1 MELILLLIA
10 HILGDFIFQSSELAK
25 RKTKSLK
32 YFLIHCLIYS
42 AMVFLAL
49 IWFAP
54 TGIIAL
60 IFFGIISLHALIDG
74 LHILIKRGKNYGDKK
89 TIKRKRELIAFLF
102 DQLIHLL
109 IIVVFS
115 SFIKSING
123 LGQMVLDFI
132 SAEQL
137 NKILLVGLLY
147 LLITTP
153 AAVLIRLVF
162 RLFSIGDGDK
172 EENEDL
178 IKSGYLIGVLER
190 FIMLTLGLSGQIG
203 AIGFVIAAKSL
214 ARFKQLDDKHFAE
227 KYLVGTLLSVVVAIV
242 CIVIGTYYI
251 YKI

>member
-1 MELILLLIA
+1 MEVTLLLIA
-10 HILGDFIFQSSELAK
+10 HILGDFIFQSSKIAK
-25 RKTKSLK
+25 GKIKNFK

-42 AMVFLAL
+42 VMIFLAL

-54 TGIIAL
+54 FDKVIL
-60 IFFGIISLHALIDG
+60 IFISIVSLHALIDR
-74 LHILIKRGKNYGDKK
+74 LHILIKRNKDKTDKK
-89 TIKRKRELIAFLF
+89 TNKRKRELTAFII
-102 DQLIHLL
+102 DQLLHFL
-109 IIVVFS
+109 IIIVFS
-115 SFIKSING
+115 SFIQSVNG
-123 LGQMVLDFI
+123 LGQLMIDYIGVD
-132 SAEQL
+132 QL
-137 NKILLVGLLY
+137 NKLLVFGLLY

-172 EENEDL
+172 KENDDL

-227 KYLVGTLLSVVVAIV
+227 KYLVGTLLSVVIALI

-251 YKI
+251 SL